1 MVSEG
6 IHIHQSEF
14 NRSSNRL
21 HSCRRVARPNAR
33 HTGDSDMDVAKHGGR
48 FRPLQP
54 SHNQFMLL
62 LPFPLKTERSS
73 VFVHHDPKT
82 ALFFL
87 REKHG
92 DDHGDDLRV
101 TRLPFFEFEHDRMG
115 SIKVHLHAV
124 ALPILGRIRQA
135 MARWKAQIT
144 NFSAM

>member
-1 MVSEG
+1 MSEG
-6 IHIHQSEF
+6 IHIHQSES

-73 VFVHHDPKT
+73 VFVHHDPKI
-82 ALFFL
+82 
-87 REKHG
+87 EKPPHG
-92 DDHGDDLRV
+92 DDHGNDLRV
-101 TRLPFFEFEHDRMG
+101 TRLPFFEFEHGRMG
-115 SIKVHLHAV
+115 SIKVHPHAV

-135 MARWKAQIT
+135 MGRWKAKIK
-144 NFSAM
+144 NFSSM